1 MRIIR
6 HSDILGFWLAKMQLV
21 RSFCGKENLFVTS
34 RALVCIVFLS
44 LTASLSSTQ
53 ANPSAAGP
61 STSFAPLD
69 QWESAVRSG
78 DASALI
84 SLYSTDPPPR
94 ITVPSGKTNITISP
108 DADVSFW
115 TGLKVRRLKVE
126 VTQLESPQAGLE
138 QVVLQLEVRSAAAPK
153 ERTLY
158 ISEGQLWQQ
167 QGTQWRMVAAQRTDP
182 VRLRPPAST
191 SKDIYPAGRDGRA
204 EIKQALA
211 KAATAHKRVL
221 VVFGANWC
229 YDCHVLDLAFHRPDL
244 APVLAR
250 NYEVVHVDVGE
261 GDKNQD
267 LMNEYQVPMKKGIPA
282 LAVLDSNGKLLYS
295 QKDGE
300 FERARA
306 LAPEDLLQFLN
317 KWKPQ
322 AR

>member
-1 MRIIR
+1 
-6 HSDILGFWLAKMQLV
+6 
-21 RSFCGKENLFVTS
+21 VTS

-44 LTASLSSTQ
+44 ITAALCPAQASLG
-53 ANPSAAGP
+53 AAGSP
-61 STSFAPLD
+61 TNFAPLD
-69 QWESAVRSG
+69 LWESAVRSG
-78 DASALI
+78 DASALM

-94 ITVPSGKTNITISP
+94 ITASSGKTSTTVSV

-115 TGLKVRRLKVE
+115 TGLKVRRLKVD
-126 VTQLESPQAGLE
+126 VTQLQSPQTGLE
-138 QVVLQLEVRSAAAPK
+138 QVVLQLEVRSAATPK
-153 ERTLY
+153 EHTLY

-167 QGTQWRMVAAQRTDP
+167 QGAQWRIVATQRTDP
-182 VRLRPPAST
+182 ARLQQPAST
-191 SKDIYPAGRDGRA
+191 TKDIYPAGLDART

-211 KAATAHKRVL
+211 KASSAHKRVI

-267 LMNEYQVPMKKGIPA
+267 LMDEYQVPMKKGIPA

-295 QKDGE
+295 QKGGE

-306 LAPEDLLQFLN
+306 LAPEDLLEFLN

>member
-1 MRIIR
+1 M
-6 HSDILGFWLAKMQLV
+6 
-21 RSFCGKENLFVTS
+21 TS

-44 LTASLSSTQ
+44 ITAFLCPAQ
-53 ANPSAAGP
+53 ANASAAGQP
-61 STSFAPLD
+61 SFAPLE
-69 QWESAVRSG
+69 QWESAIRSG
-78 DASALI
+78 DASALM

-94 ITVPSGKTNITISP
+94 ITVPSGKTNTTVSS

-115 TGLKVRRLKVE
+115 TGLKVRRLKVD
-126 VTQLESPQAGLE
+126 VTQLQSPQTGLE
-138 QVVLQLEVRSAAAPK
+138 EVVVQLEVRSAAAAK

-158 ISEGQLWQQ
+158 ISEEQLWQQ

-182 VRLRPPAST
+182 VRLQPPAST
-191 SKDIYPAGRDGRA
+191 KKDIYPAGRDARA
-204 EIKQALA
+204 EIKEALA

-229 YDCHVLDLAFHRPDL
+229 YDCHVLDLAFHRAEL

-267 LMNEYQVPMKKGIPA
+267 LMDEYQVPMKKGIPA
-282 LAVLDSNGKLLYS
+282 IAVLDSDGRLLYS
-295 QKDGE
+295 QKGGE

-306 LAPEDLLQFLN
+306 LAPEDLLGFLN

>member
-1 MRIIR
+1 VK
-6 HSDILGFWLAKMQLV
+6 SLVLACTV
-21 RSFCGKENLFVTS
+21 FFCL
-34 RALVCIVFLS
+34 A
-44 LTASLSSTQ
+44 ASLCQAQ
-53 ANPSAAGP
+53 ANPSAAGQ
-61 STSFAPLD
+61 SANFAPLE
-69 QWESAVRSG
+69 QWESAVRG
-78 DASALI
+78 ADASALM

-115 TGLKVRRLKVE
+115 TGLKVRRLKVD
-126 VTQLESPQAGLE
+126 VTQSESPQTGLE
-138 QVVLQLEVRSAAAPK
+138 QVVLQLEVRSAAGSR
-153 ERTLY
+153 EHTLY

-167 QGTQWRMVAAQRTDP
+167 QGTQWRIVAAQRTDP
-182 VRLRPPAST
+182 ARLQPPAST
-191 SKDIYPAGRDGRA
+191 TKDIYPAGLDARA
-204 EIKQALA
+204 EIKQAVA
-211 KAATAHKRVL
+211 KAAAAHKRVL
-221 VVFGANWC
+221 IVFGANWC

-267 LMNEYQVPMKKGIPA
+267 LMDEYQVPMEKGIPA

-295 QKDGE
+295 QKAGE

-306 LAPEDLLQFLN
+306 LAPEDLLEFLN
-317 KWKPQ
+317 KWKLQ